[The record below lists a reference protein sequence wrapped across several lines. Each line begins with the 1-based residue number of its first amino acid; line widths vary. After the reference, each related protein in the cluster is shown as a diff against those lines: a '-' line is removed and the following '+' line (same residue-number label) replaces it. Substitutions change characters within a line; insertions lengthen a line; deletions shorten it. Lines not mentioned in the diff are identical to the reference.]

1 MPTFTE
7 DNCLKLAVVLFAPF
21 ARLFSIAVPVSDQVY
36 GRVHTESGIHEI
48 L

>member
-1 MPTFTE
+1 MPKFTE

-21 ARLFSIAVPVSDQVY
+21 ARFFSIAVPVSDQVY
-36 GRVHTESGIHEI
+36 GRVHTDSGLHER